1 MTASVYTKPAH
12 SPNEDNFIVD
22 EKLKLFAVFDGMGGY
37 EGGSIASKIA
47 AATIWNSIK
56 DETYKNKKIKTNLL
70 LETSLLSAAKKIEE
84 DGKARGRPYQGTT
97 ATIALITDT
106 KLTVANVGDSRCYG
120 LTKGGEL
127 KRLTKDHSIVE
138 DLVQNHR
145 ISASLAQKIDQAT
158 KSEDLNNEELFI
170 FNQRNI
176 VTAALSQEF
185 KDTDI
190 YLNEVELSEF
200 KMLALT
206 TDGVH
211 DNITDND
218 IKTLLMGSRVGGSA
232 AKNLVEFAHE
242 VSLQNT
248 LRSKPDD
255 ITAVIIDL

>member
-1 MTASVYTKPAH
+1 
-12 SPNEDNFIVD
+12 
-22 EKLKLFAVFDGMGGY
+22 
-37 EGGSIASKIA
+37 
-47 AATIWNSIK
+47 
-56 DETYKNKKIKTNLL
+56 
-70 LETSLLSAAKKIEE
+70 
-84 DGKARGRPYQGTT
+84 
-97 ATIALITDT
+97 
-106 KLTVANVGDSRCYG
+106 
-120 LTKGGEL
+120 
-127 KRLTKDHSIVE
+127 VE

-145 ISASLAQKIDQAT
+145 ISASLGQKIDQAT

-185 KDTDI
+185 KETDI

-218 IKTLLMGSRVGGSA
+218 IKTLLIGSKVGGDA